1 MLCGKTREK
10 HGENARFVER
20 GNRVF
25 DQFDLKT
32 VGLGSFMH
40 EGMASNASFRK
51 MPNQHYA
58 DTCTR
63 LREHRF
69 CIICVRLSRAHFQ
82 ELEHRRFDLFRLPLK
97 VHAERKHTA
106 NIVAAKPSQ
115 FLHGCG

>member
-10 HGENARFVER
+10 HGENARFIVR
-20 GNRVF
+20 DNRVF

-32 VGLGSFMH
+32 VGIGSFMH
-40 EGMASNASFRK
+40 EGTASNASFRK
-51 MPNQHYA
+51 MLNQHYA

-63 LREHRF
+63 LRKQILYHLRA
-69 CIICVRLSRAHFQ
+69 VSRAHFQ

-106 NIVAAKPSQ
+106 NIVAAKPGQ

>member
-1 MLCGKTREK
+1 MFYVLLIIVTRAHLCPREKYRVRVYMLCEKTREK

-20 GNRVF
+20 DNRVF

-40 EGMASNASFRK
+40 EGTASNASFRK

-82 ELEHRRFDLFRLPLK
+82 
-97 VHAERKHTA
+97 
-106 NIVAAKPSQ
+106 
-115 FLHGCG
+115 